1 MTKQG
6 VSSGGGNKLLPSILF
21 IRDKDSGAWDETG
34 KGFDVM
40 RKVLIPHKLLSCQS
54 LAAGI
59 YDNRKKTPCGV
70 LSHIFCSLQWLA
82 FRVESWEVILT
93 WLHGWSQQECP
104 SNLSLLS
111 GVLECLGGCD
121 GSISPGRRR
130 RGELMSLAKAPR
142 WEHTVLHG
150 LKLLKTS
157 GELSV
162 QCHIY
167 RLDCLWIFHRA
178 ATEMLL
184 SDL

>member
-1 MTKQG
+1 MIIER
-6 VSSGGGNKLLPSILF
+6 KLPV
-21 IRDKDSGAWDETG
+21 A
-34 KGFDVM
+34 
-40 RKVLIPHKLLSCQS
+40 
-54 LAAGI
+54 
-59 YDNRKKTPCGV
+59 V

-184 SDL
+184 SDLLTSFSWLGNTELPHVSYLYIPWFPWTVHLM